1 VALAQD
7 DLELTVSSLTES
19 LELSLATGQRLLVAR
34 GLETFAVV
42 AARMDDAPR
51 SVRLAGA
58 ALDLRSAAGQA
69 RSAGAGARLEDL
81 LEPARRQLGEAAT
94 AALLAEGRA
103 MTADGAV
110 RYAISAGGP
119 VKPAGRTATQ
129 VPIPAD
135 GGGAGMP
142 SALTPREREI
152 AAMIARGLTNRGIA
166 DELVISQA
174 TVARH
179 VTNILTKLGF
189 SSRAQVAAWMAG
201 REPGTA
207 D

>member
-1 VALAQD
+1 
-7 DLELTVSSLTES
+7 
-19 LELSLATGQRLLVAR
+19 
-34 GLETFAVV
+34 
-42 AARMDDAPR
+42 MDDAPR

-81 LEPARRQLGEAAT
+81 LEPARGRLGDAAT
-94 AALLAEGRA
+94 AVLLAEGRA

-119 VKPAGRTATQ
+119 AQPDGGNGSGVAR
-129 VPIPAD
+129 VPMPAD
-135 GGGAGMP
+135 GGSAGVP
-142 SALTPREREI
+142 SALTPREREV

-179 VTNILTKLGF
+179 VANILTKLGF

-201 REPGTA
+201 REQGTA
-207 D
+207 N